1 VIYVEKFLNLPVEK
15 QKKIIDAALMSF
27 GANGYKKTSISD
39 IATAAGIS
47 KAMVFHYFGSK
58 KELYYYLINYS
69 GDIIVREVSEI
80 YDIGITDFFERIRVG
95 TEVKMSV
102 LKKHPGILSFIYSV
116 YMEREE
122 EVQGG
127 IKIMLS
133 KGEAYR
139 KKVAFDNMDT
149 SKFKADVDPQLVL
162 KMLTVIGEGF
172 ANNMNAGMDMDEVS
186 REFEKYLQLLKENLY
201 KEEYL

>member
-1 VIYVEKFLNLPVEK
+1 MDKFLNLPVEK
-15 QKKIIDAALMSF
+15 QTKIIDAALMSF

-58 KELYYYLINYS
+58 KELYYYLIDYS
-69 GDIIVREVSEI
+69 GDIIIREVSEL
-80 YDIGITDFFERIRVG
+80 YDTSITDFFERIRVG
-95 TEVKMSV
+95 TEIKMSV
-102 LKKHPGILSFIYSV
+102 IKRHPGILSFVYSV

-122 EVQGG
+122 EVQEG
-127 IKIMLS
+127 IQIMLL
-133 KGEAYR
+133 KGEDFR

-149 SKFKADVDPQLVL
+149 TKFKEGVDPQLVL
-162 KMLTVIGEGF
+162 RMLTMLGEGF
-172 ANNMNAGMDMDEVS
+172 ANNLGAGKQMEEIS
-186 REFEKYLQLLKENLY
+186 KEFELYLQLLRKNLY